1 MSPDLDGTVE
11 GRVGI
16 AGRIGQ
22 QASEAESI
30 EGAIRGAEV
39 PMARRHPLEL
49 LAACGGARADDG
61 GGGYTVCE
69 HNYDVWLMLRH
80 QRRRGL
86 AE

>member
-1 MSPDLDGTVE
+1 
-11 GRVGI
+11 
-16 AGRIGQ
+16 
-22 QASEAESI
+22 
-30 EGAIRGAEV
+30 
-39 PMARRHPLEL
+39 MARRHPLEL
-49 LAACGGARADDG
+49 LAACGGARADGG